1 MRVQAAW
8 QSQTFRF
15 TYYMAQV
22 FSSEICELFK
32 NTFENSNNSVEH
44 LRTGALVK
52 CYLEIVDFAIMSY
65 LSRVLL

>member
-1 MRVQAAW
+1 
-8 QSQTFRF
+8 
-15 TYYMAQV
+15 MAQV